1 MFSCRHQEFGWLVV
15 DYKGWGSVYIKADD
29 FRLKYCIEG
38 GFSKI
43 TSTKEGLHRLCRQ
56 NGTSSSGGRKPISGN
71 QSKKRDG
78 TPFKNLGV
86 EITFPT
92 PLVFPNCFHITLGKP
107 KFPLIFFGKSYTS
120 LLYIFA
126 KYFLSFNRL
135 HFSSCT
141 IHTEEITGSHPVR
154 PPFFPFA
161 KLLLR
166 SFPKDL
172 DKNTQVAMKEI
183 QVFP

>member
-1 MFSCRHQEFGWLVV
+1 MADC
-15 DYKGWGSVYIKADD
+15 KGWGSVYIKADD

-92 PLVFPNCFHITLGKP
+92 PLVFPNCFHITLFQS
-107 KFPLIFFGKSYTS
+107 KFPFIFRGNYYIPIIN
-120 LLYIFA
+120 LLKHYCCNFN
-126 KYFLSFNRL
+126 KLDFLSCKVRDQEVGSSNLLSPTTCFGRIS
-135 HFSSCT
+135 SSCVNIGFILNLENLT
-141 IHTEEITGSHPVR
+141 ISYQFLTIFPTETV
-154 PPFFPFA
+154 
-161 KLLLR
+161 
-166 SFPKDL
+166 
-172 DKNTQVAMKEI
+172 
-183 QVFP
+183 